1 MMAAKIG
8 APLTMIALAALL
20 LWSAAAQEIAAPGAG
35 GNSSYAYFVMV
46 GPIDAARTY
55 RAWLFSAVAM
65 ANRLRGLG
73 SGADI
78 VVLCAAR
85 RDGAKRPGDA
95 GARLTAVEESA
106 LAAARCRWRYGEP
119 PTAGRKSG
127 YHMGHYKLLAW
138 QHVEYDVVQLLDA
151 DLPDEIQKL
160 AKHFEIIGFFFGSI
174 LK

>member
-1 MMAAKIG
+1 
-8 APLTMIALAALL
+8 MIALAALL

-55 RAWLFSAVAM
+55 RPWLFSAVAM

-85 RDGAKRPGDA
+85 RDGAVRPGDA

-106 LAAARCRWRYGEP
+106 LAGAP
-119 PTAGRKSG
+119 SP
-127 YHMGHYKLLAW
+127 
-138 QHVEYDVVQLLDA
+138 
-151 DLPDEIQKL
+151 
-160 AKHFEIIGFFFGSI
+160 
-174 LK
+174 